1 MLQINFGAVALVT
14 CLGFFVQIVGSHYL
28 NGSVRDNEALVFLM
42 QWGSSLLETLAMAV
56 LFRGMRVHSIV
67 DGLLVSFVFWVCV
80 IVFSCLVAGSHRS
93 WLSLD
98 CNRRGGGGRAFVI
111 GRDGNGRVACL

>member
-14 CLGFFVQIVGSHYL
+14 CLGFVVQIVGSHYL
-28 NGSVRDNEALVFLM
+28 NGSVRYNEALVFLM
-42 QWGSSLLETLAMAV
+42 RWGSSLLGTLAMAV

-67 DGLLVSFVFWVCV
+67 EGLLVSFVVWVCD
-80 IVFSCLVAGSHRS
+80 VFGCLVAGSHRS

-98 CNRRGGGGRAFVI
+98 CNRRVGRAFVI
-111 GRDGNGRVACL
+111 GLDGNGRVACL

>member
-14 CLGFFVQIVGSHYL
+14 CLGFVVQIVGSHYL
-28 NGSVRDNEALVFLM
+28 NGSVRYNEALVFLM

-67 DGLLVSFVFWVCV
+67 EGLLVSFVVWVCV
-80 IVFSCLVAGSHRS
+80 MSLVVSLQVAIGVGFRSIVI
-93 WLSLD
+93 
-98 CNRRGGGGRAFVI
+98 GGGEGICYWSGR
-111 GRDGNGRVACL
+111 